1 MAMNKKDML
10 PFVALLA
17 LLFAWPVIDRMI
29 AEKFFPDRIAP
40 ARPAPAAETAPDAG
54 TAETDTPPALV
65 PAPEQPAAPAE
76 AAAAAD
82 IVPGAEETPDT
93 EPAELF
99 TVANDRAEF
108 VFTSRGAGLG
118 AVTLNEYRRTLD
130 KDSGPMILD
139 FTARPAL
146 GLERVPGLTDRF
158 NFDGAVSEDGRTVV
172 FVRTTA
178 AGLRLERTLAIDDS
192 YVIRVTDRFSNTAA
206 APVELPAALL
216 RTGPMSREPGHKDAA
231 GVVSIG
237 VDSLSPG
244 GEKVQHWGGKIAK
257 FFTAEMEE
265 RELPAVPLV
274 YSAAPRDNPV
284 DWVSAKNKYFVQILT
299 PPEGTGER
307 LWIHARR
314 ALAPREAADPAFA
327 PRKMTEVEEVGAA
340 VEFLSQRL
348 EPGQSLERAYTL
360 YVGPMKYSELH
371 AMRLHQVDVMEF
383 GMWAPIG
390 KLLLRVLNFLHAHVP
405 PYNYGIAIILLT
417 VIVRIIFWPITHKST
432 ESMKRMAA
440 VAPLV
445 TELRQKYKD
454 NPQKQQQEIMALYK
468 EHKVNPL
475 GGCLPML
482 IQIPVFIALFVV
494 LRSAIELRFASFL
507 WIADLSEPENLLPG
521 LLPFGLPLNIL
532 PLLMAG
538 TMYLQMKLSPSAGDP
553 AQQKIMAIMMPAMML
568 IFLYNFAAGLA
579 LYWTTQNVL
588 MIVQQLMMKKN
599 TVLLTPAAKPAGKK

>member
-17 LLFAWPVIDRMI
+17 LLFAWPVIDRKI
-29 AEKFFPDRIAP
+29 AEHFFPDRIAP
-40 ARPAPAAETAPDAG
+40 VRPASAPPATPDAGISESDAPPALAPVAEKPAAPAPAA
-54 TAETDTPPALV
+54 
-65 PAPEQPAAPAE
+65 AA
-76 AAAAAD
+76 
-82 IVPGAEETPDT
+82 IAEEAPVA
-93 EPAELF
+93 EPAQLF
-99 TVANDRAEF
+99 TLANERAEF

-118 AVTLNEYRRTLD
+118 AVTLNDYRRSIA
-130 KDSGPMILD
+130 KDSGPMTLD
-139 FTARPAL
+139 FMARPSLAWEQL
-146 GLERVPGLTDRF
+146 PGLSDDF
-158 NFDGAVSEDGRTVV
+158 NFAGAVSADNRSVT
-172 FVRTTA
+172 FTRTTA
-178 AGLRLERTLAIDDS
+178 AGLRFERTLEVDDS
-192 YVIRVTDRFSNTAA
+192 YVIRVTDRFVNTTD
-206 APVELPAALL
+206 APIDIPAALL
-216 RTGPMSREPGHKDAA
+216 RTGPMSREPGHKDSA

-257 FFTAEMEE
+257 RFTAEMEE
-265 RELPAVPLV
+265 RELPALPRIHH
-274 YSAAPRDNPV
+274 APPRDNPV

-299 PPEGTGER
+299 PEGGGER
-307 LWIHARR
+307 LWIYARR
-314 ALAPREAADPAFA
+314 APAPRELADPAFA
-327 PRKMTEVEEVGAA
+327 PRKMTDLEEVGAA
-340 VEFLSQRL
+340 VEFLSQRI
-348 EPGQSLERAYTL
+348 EPGQAIERASTL
-360 YVGPMKYSELH
+360 YAGPMKFSELH

-390 KLLLRVLNFLHAHVP
+390 KLLLRVLNFLHAHIP

-417 VIVRIIFWPITHKST
+417 LIVRIIFWPVTHKST

-445 TELRQKYKD
+445 TELRAKYKD

-507 WIADLSEPENLLPG
+507 WIADLSEAENLLPG

-553 AQQKIMAIMMPAMML
+553 AQQKIMAIMMPGMML
-568 IFLYNFAAGLA
+568 VFLYNFASGLA

-588 MIVQQLMMKKN
+588 MIVQQMMMKKN
-599 TVLLTPAAKPAGKK
+599 VTPLPVPAKPAGKK